1 MPPERQDEAT
11 GIFLGIAEQD
21 SNTVQLSADQFA
33 QVE

>member
-1 MPPERQDEAT
+1 MSLERQDEAT
-11 GIFLGIAEQD
+11 GILRGIAEQD